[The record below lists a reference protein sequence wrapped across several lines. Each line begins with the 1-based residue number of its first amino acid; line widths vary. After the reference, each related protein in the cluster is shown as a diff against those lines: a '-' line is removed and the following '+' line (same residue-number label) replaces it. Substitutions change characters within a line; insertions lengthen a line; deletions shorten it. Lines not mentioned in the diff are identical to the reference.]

1 MSSSIERLRQA
12 LADRYTI
19 DRELG
24 RGGMA
29 VVYLARDVK
38 HGRPVAV
45 KVLQPDLAA
54 SLGTDRFLREIETAA
69 RLQHPHILPLYDSG
83 EADGFLYYVMPYV
96 EGDSLGDRISR
107 EGQLPIDSALR
118 LAREVADGLDYAHS
132 EGVIHRDIKPANIML
147 SRGHAVIAD
156 FGIAHAVDEA
166 GGDRLTRTG
175 VSTGSPVYMS
185 PEQARGSASLDG
197 RSDIY
202 SLGCVLYEMLAGEP
216 PFTGGTQASLTAR
229 KELEAVPRI
238 GTLRDTV
245 PLPVEEA
252 IGRALSKVPADR
264 FASAAEFATSLQ
276 VPTQPTVESHRV
288 GRLRFRVAALIAL
301 IVGALGAGWYALGYR
316 GGGPEVSDRSIA
328 VLPFET
334 LGSEEAN
341 TFTKGIHGDLLT
353 RLSHISG
360 LSVTSRVSVMR
371 YETPDKPLPAIAEE
385 LGVAWILNGEV
396 QETANQVQV
405 NARLVNARTDRQ
417 VWAESYQR
425 ALTAENL
432 FQIQAEI
439 TKQIARELETQLS
452 PAEARQVEQTP
463 TEDLAAYRLYSQGR
477 QQLDQRSAQGLQQAL
492 DYFERA
498 ISADSSYSLA
508 WVGLSD
514 ALLLLSDYGYG
525 EKDSALPRAER
536 AVRRALVLDPESAEA
551 HASLGLL
558 HSERRDGPAAIRDL
572 ERAIELR
579 PGYAEAHNWLSW
591 VHLLLGDPIEA
602 LESARRAVEL
612 DPLSVEAVSNLSFSY
627 LANGESEQ
635 ALGES
640 RRTLEIQPAWSTG
653 QLYKG
658 LALYQ
663 LGRLSEAIQVVSGLS
678 APWAGSGPLA
688 TLALARLAAA
698 DTVEAAVL
706 LSRITELGDPFA
718 AGLVLAAMGDEE
730 AAFEAFQ
737 RVDHWADW
745 PTLAV
750 HHLYPDIWATL
761 SSDARYAEL
770 VSNVARAWGLAP
782 DGDR

>member
-1 MSSSIERLRQA
+1 
-12 LADRYTI
+12 
-19 DRELG
+19 
-24 RGGMA
+24 MA

-38 HGRPVAV
+38 HDRPVAV

-96 EGDSLGDRISR
+96 EGDSLGDRIGR
-107 EGQLPIDSALR
+107 EGQLPIDDALR

-156 FGIAHAVDEA
+156 FGIARAVDEA

-216 PFTGGTQASLTAR
+216 PFTGGTPASLTAR

-252 IGRALSKVPADR
+252 IGRALSKMPADR

-276 VPTQPTVESHRV
+276 VPTQPAMEQHRV
-288 GRLRFRVAALIAL
+288 GTPRFRVAALIAV
-301 IVGALGAGWYALGYR
+301 IVGALAAGWYALGYR
-316 GGGPEVSDRSIA
+316 SAGPEISDRSIA

-341 TFTKGIHGDLLT
+341 TFTKGVHGDLLT

-360 LSVTSRVSVMR
+360 LSVTSRVSAMR
-371 YETPDKPLPAIAEE
+371 YETSDKPLPAIAEE

-439 TKQIARELETQLS
+439 TKQIARELETRLS

-477 QQLDQRSAQGLQQAL
+477 QQLDQRSDQGLQLAL
-492 DYFERA
+492 DYFGQHSSQSRTRGSPCARVGPGVGRGPCVTWPSAFGAPGWSGRDTRSGKGDRTPSRLCGSPQLVELGTPSSRRSARVARERQA
-498 ISADSSYSLA
+498 GGGPRSAFARSREQPVAVSPGQ
-508 WVGLSD
+508 W
-514 ALLLLSDYGYG
+514 
-525 EKDSALPRAER
+525 PER
-536 AVRRALVLDPESAEA
+536 ESA
-551 HASLGLL
+551 G
-558 HSERRDGPAAIRDL
+558 
-572 ERAIELR
+572 
-579 PGYAEAHNWLSW
+579 
-591 VHLLLGDPIEA
+591 
-602 LESARRAVEL
+602 
-612 DPLSVEAVSNLSFSY
+612 
-627 LANGESEQ
+627 
-635 ALGES
+635 
-640 RRTLEIQPAWSTG
+640 
-653 QLYKG
+653 
-658 LALYQ
+658 
-663 LGRLSEAIQVVSGLS
+663 
-678 APWAGSGPLA
+678 
-688 TLALARLAAA
+688 
-698 DTVEAAVL
+698 
-706 LSRITELGDPFA
+706 
-718 AGLVLAAMGDEE
+718 
-730 AAFEAFQ
+730 
-737 RVDHWADW
+737 
-745 PTLAV
+745 
-750 HHLYPDIWATL
+750 
-761 SSDARYAEL
+761 
-770 VSNVARAWGLAP
+770 
-782 DGDR
+782 

>member
-1 MSSSIERLRQA
+1 MSGPIERLRKA
-12 LADRYTI
+12 LAERYAI

-29 VVYLARDVK
+29 VVYLAQDVK
-38 HGRPVAV
+38 HGRQVAV
-45 KVLQPDLAA
+45 KVLQSELAA
-54 SLGTDRFLREIETAA
+54 SLGTERFLREIETVA

-83 EADGFLYYVMPYV
+83 EADGLLYYVMPYV

-107 EGQLPIDSALR
+107 EGQLPIDDALR

-185 PEQARGSASLDG
+185 PEQARGSESLDG
-197 RSDIY
+197 RTDIY

-238 GTLRDTV
+238 RTLRDTV
-245 PLPVEEA
+245 PPRVEEA
-252 IGRALSKVPADR
+252 IGRALARVPADR
-264 FASAAEFATSLQ
+264 FATAAEFAASLR
-276 VPTQPTVESHRV
+276 VPTQQAVENRGL
-288 GRLRFRVAALIAL
+288 GRPRIRIAAIVALIA
-301 IVGALGAGWYALGYR
+301 GALGSGWLALGYR
-316 GGGPEVSDRSIA
+316 GGGPEVTDRSIA

-341 TFTKGIHGDLLT
+341 TFTKGVHGDLLT

-360 LSVTSRVSVMR
+360 LSVTSRISVMR
-371 YETPDKPLPAIAEE
+371 YETADKPLPAIAKE

-405 NARLVNARTDRQ
+405 NARLVNAQTDRQ

-425 ALTAENL
+425 ELTAENL
-432 FQIQAEI
+432 FQIQTEI
-439 TKQIARELETQLS
+439 TRRIARELETQLS
-452 PAEARQVEQTP
+452 PAEARQIEQTP
-463 TEDLAAYRLYSQGR
+463 TEDLEAYRLYAQGR
-477 QQLDQRSAQGLQQAL
+477 QLLDQRTAQGLQQAL

-514 ALLLLSDYGYG
+514 ALLLLHDYGYA
-525 EKDSALPRAER
+525 EKDGALPGAEY
-536 AVRRALVLDPESAEA
+536 AVHRALELDPQSAEA

-558 HSERRDGPAAIRDL
+558 HSEHRDGPAAIRDL

-591 VHLLLGDPIEA
+591 VHLLLGDRRES
-602 LESARRAVEL
+602 LESAKRAVEL
-612 DPLSVEAVSNLSFSY
+612 DPLSVEAVSNLSLSY
-627 LANGESEQ
+627 LTNGESEK
-635 ALGES
+635 ALVES
-640 RRTLEIQPAWSTG
+640 RRMLEIQPAWGTG
-653 QLYKG
+653 RFYEGLTLYE
-658 LALYQ
+658 
-663 LGRLSEAIQVVSGLS
+663 LGRFVEAASVLEGVST
-678 APWAGSGPLA
+678 PWAGPGPDA
-688 TLALARLAAA
+688 TLALARLAGA
-698 DTVEAAVL
+698 DTATALSL
-706 LSRITELGDPFA
+706 LTRIRELGDPFA
-718 AGLVLAAMGDEE
+718 AGLVLAAMGEEE
-730 AAFEAFQ
+730 AAFEAF
-737 RVDHWADW
+737 RSVDHWADW

-750 HHLYPDIWATL
+750 HHLYRNVWAPL
-761 SSDARYAEL
+761 SDDPRYDEL
-770 VSNVARAWGLAP
+770 VGVVAGAWGLRP

>member
-1 MSSSIERLRQA
+1 
-12 LADRYTI
+12 
-19 DRELG
+19 
-24 RGGMA
+24 MA

-38 HGRPVAV
+38 HDRPVAV

-96 EGDSLGDRISR
+96 EGDSLGDRIGR
-107 EGQLPIDSALR
+107 EGQLPIDDALR

-216 PFTGGTQASLTAR
+216 PFTGGTPASLTAR

-252 IGRALSKVPADR
+252 IGRALSKMPADR

-276 VPTQPTVESHRV
+276 VPTQPATEEHRV
-288 GRLRFRVAALIAL
+288 GTPRFRVAALIAV
-301 IVGALGAGWYALGYR
+301 IVGALAAGWYALGYR
-316 GGGPEVSDRSIA
+316 SAGPEVSDRSIA

-341 TFTKGIHGDLLT
+341 TFTKGVHGDLLT

-360 LSVTSRVSVMR
+360 LSVTSRVSAMR
-371 YETPDKPLPAIAEE
+371 YETSDKPLPAIAEE

-439 TKQIARELETQLS
+439 TKQIARELETRLS

-477 QQLDQRSAQGLQQAL
+477 QQLDQRSDQGLQLAL

-498 ISADSSYSLA
+498 ISADSNYSLA

-514 ALLLLSDYGYG
+514 ALLLLSDYGYA
-525 EKDSALPRAER
+525 EMDSTLPRAER
-536 AVRRALVLDPESAEA
+536 AVLRALELDPESAEA

-591 VHLLLGDPIEA
+591 VHLLLGDRRES
-602 LESARRAVEL
+602 LESARRAVDL
-612 DPLSVEAVSNLSFSY
+612 DPLSPEAVSNLSLSH
-627 LANGESEQ
+627 LANGQSER
-635 ALGES
+635 ALAES
-640 RRTLEIQPAWSTG
+640 RRVNEIQPSWGTG
-653 QLYKG
+653 LFYEGLSLYR
-658 LALYQ
+658 
-663 LGRLSEAIQVVSGLS
+663 LGRLSEAIPVLSGLS

-688 TLALARLAAA
+688 TLALVRLAAA
-698 DTVEAAVL
+698 DTVGAAVL

-718 AGLVLAAMGDEE
+718 TGLILAAMGDAEG
-730 AAFEAFQ
+730 AFEAF
-737 RVDHWADW
+737 RNVDHWADW

-750 HHLYPDIWATL
+750 HHLYPGVWATL
-761 SSDARYAEL
+761 SGDPRYAEL
-770 VSNVARAWGLAP
+770 VSNVARAWGLEP
-782 DGDR
+782 DDEL